1 MVALLPAQFNTLRE
15 APRHTFCI
23 LAAAP
28 LRPRRPGVFVS
39 RWPAYL
45 LPGAVPVGAACRL
58 CRFLLGHF
66 LLSRFR
72 SRSAPGSE
80 VPL

>member
-45 LPGAVPVGAACRL
+45 LPGAVPVGAA
-58 CRFLLGHF
+58 
-66 LLSRFR
+66 
-72 SRSAPGSE
+72 
-80 VPL
+80 